1 MTHAKIA
8 REYLRKAMALLLGI
22 DTGGTYTDAVL
33 HDEDAPP
40 PGIIAKAKS
49 LTTHHDLAIGIAGA
63 LDGVLA
69 KAPEASIALVSLS
82 TTLATNALVEGR
94 GGRVCLILI
103 GFEQAALER
112 AGLGTALAGDPVAF
126 IAGGHDP
133 VGNRQAP
140 LDREALAAAVSAHAD
155 TVDGFAVVAHFGT
168 RNPEDEEIARADIIA
183 ATGLPVTCGHDLS
196 AALNGP
202 KRALTAVLNARLIG
216 MIAGLIAAAE
226 GMLSARGITAPLM
239 LVRGDGSLV
248 ACDFARARP
257 IETILSGP
265 AASLVGAAHL
275 TGLADAVVSDIGGTT
290 TDIGLLGQ
298 SRPAVAEE
306 GASVGGHRTMVQA
319 VDMSTHG
326 LGGDSEVQVDDHVP
340 EPCVKLGPRR
350 VIPISLIAAEHESV
364 VEALERQLGSTAPRM
379 LDARFLLPGPGR
391 RNDLRPAEIELLDAI
406 GEGPVAADRVLR
418 SRALSS
424 ALDRLVPRGIVRVA
438 GFTPT
443 DAAHVLGRQLDWNTE
458 AAIQAATLM
467 ARKRDAT
474 GTPVAATPEDFA
486 ALVHRTL
493 IRHSAEAI
501 LDAALARDGHEEA
514 RPSRSPLARA
524 ALDGHR
530 GAARISIGLAFPLI
544 GLGASAPV
552 YYPEIATLL
561 GTEIAVPAHSDVA
574 NAVGAV
580 VGRVRIT
587 RTATVTQPATGIFRA
602 HLPDGTADFED
613 LDTARQSVMEAL
625 ARLAAA
631 EAREAGAA
639 EVELS
644 EEWSHSDATV
654 EGKPLFVE
662 AHAAVT
668 ATGRPRLG

>member
-1 MTHAKIA
+1 AH
-8 REYLRKAMALLLGI
+8 
-22 DTGGTYTDAVL
+22 
-33 HDEDAPP
+33 
-40 PGIIAKAKS
+40 
-49 LTTHHDLAIGIAGA
+49 
-63 LDGVLA
+63 
-69 KAPEASIALVSLS
+69 
-82 TTLATNALVEGR
+82 
-94 GGRVCLILI
+94 
-103 GFEQAALER
+103 
-112 AGLGTALAGDPVAF
+112 GDF
-126 IAGGHDP
+126 
-133 VGNRQAP
+133 
-140 LDREALAAAVSAHAD
+140 
-155 TVDGFAVVAHFGT
+155 VDGFAVVAHFGT
-168 RNPEDEEIARADIIA
+168 RNPEDEEVARTDIIA
-183 ATGLPVTCGHDLS
+183 VTGLPVTCGHDLS

-226 GMLSARGITAPLM
+226 SMLSARGINAPLM

-248 ACDFARARP
+248 AGDFARARP

-275 TGLADAVVSDIGGTT
+275 TGLEDAVVSDIGGTT

-298 SRPAVAEE
+298 SRPSVAED

-326 LGGDSEVQVDDHVP
+326 LGGDSEVQVDDRVP
-340 EPCVKLGPRR
+340 EPCVMLGPRR

-364 VEALERQLGSTAPRM
+364 LAALERQLGATAPRA

-391 RNDLRPAEIELLDAI
+391 RSELKPAEIALLEAI
-406 GEGPVAADRVLR
+406 GDGPVAADRVLR
-418 SRALSS
+418 SRALIA
-424 ALDRLVPRGIVRVA
+424 ALDRLVARGVVRVA
-438 GFTPT
+438 GFTPS
-443 DAAHVLGRQLDWNTE
+443 DAAHVLGRQADWDAE
-458 AAIQAATLM
+458 AAAWAATLM

-474 GTPVAATPEDFA
+474 GRPVAATPEEFA
-486 ALVHRTL
+486 HLVHRTL

-501 LDAALARDGHEEA
+501 LDAALARDGHPDPH
-514 RPSRSPLARA
+514 PSRAPLARA
-524 ALDGHR
+524 ALDGHH
-530 GAARISIGLAFPLI
+530 GAARISIGLAYPLI

-552 YYPEIATLL
+552 YYPEIAALL
-561 GTEIAVPAHSDVA
+561 GTEVAVPAHSDVA

-587 RTATVTQPATGIFRA
+587 RTATVTQPELGIFRA

-613 LDTARQSVMEAL
+613 LDSARAGVMDAL
-625 ARLAAA
+625 SELAAS

-644 EEWSHSDATV
+644 FDWSHNDATV